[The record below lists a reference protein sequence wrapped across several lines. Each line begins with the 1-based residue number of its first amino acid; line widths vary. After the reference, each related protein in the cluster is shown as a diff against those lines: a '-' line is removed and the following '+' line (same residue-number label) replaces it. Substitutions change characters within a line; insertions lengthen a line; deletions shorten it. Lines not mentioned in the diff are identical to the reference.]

1 MPDRTD
7 DNPYSNAV
15 LVGDTLYLAG
25 DIGIDPDT
33 DAPPP
38 KIEDE
43 VRLVMESMKTRL
55 EMVGMSMDDLV
66 MVEVHCPDLSL
77 YDQFNDVYRT
87 YFNDHFPARAFL
99 GSGPLL
105 SGWALRGDGR
115 RRAAVD
121 APLRGGTCPMCALLA
136 RRDPGA
142 GGSGSGG
149 YGIFIVMGSRS
160 GSTVTLPPG
169 ARASRVTA

>member
-1 MPDRTD
+1 MRFRSVGALSAVVLVGLGVLWIEDSRGASEHKFINVPGRTD
-7 DNPYSNAV
+7 NNPYSNAV

-33 DAPPP
+33 GAPPP

-43 VRLVMESMKTRL
+43 VRLVMDSMKARL

-87 YFNDHFPARAFL
+87 YFTDHFPARAFL

-105 SGWALRGDGR
+105 LDGHFEVTGV
-115 RRAAVD
+115 AV
-121 APLRGGTCPMCALLA
+121 RQ
-136 RRDPGA
+136 
-142 GGSGSGG
+142 
-149 YGIFIVMGSRS
+149 
-160 GSTVTLPPG
+160 
-169 ARASRVTA
+169 

>member
-1 MPDRTD
+1 MRRLSVAVLSVALVAGLGVVWVEDSRGASGHKFITLPDRTD

-15 LVGDTLYLAG
+15 LVGDTLYLSG

-33 DAPPP
+33 GAPPP

-77 YDQFNDVYRT
+77 YDQFNAVYRT
-87 YFNDHFPARAFL
+87 YFEDHFPARAFL

-105 SGWALRGDGR
+105 LGGHFEVTGV
-115 RRAAVD
+115 AV
-121 APLRGGTCPMCALLA
+121 RQ
-136 RRDPGA
+136 
-142 GGSGSGG
+142 
-149 YGIFIVMGSRS
+149 
-160 GSTVTLPPG
+160 
-169 ARASRVTA
+169 

>member
-1 MPDRTD
+1 MRFRWVGVVSLVVLVGLGALWVGESRGASGHRFITLPDRTD

-25 DIGIDPDT
+25 DIGLDPAT
-33 DAPPP
+33 GAPPP

-43 VRLVMESMKTRL
+43 VRLVMDGMKRRL

-66 MVEVHCPDLSL
+66 MVEVYCPDLSL

-87 YFNDHFPARAFL
+87 YFTEHFPARAFL

-105 SGWALRGDGR
+105 
-115 RRAAVD
+115 
-121 APLRGGTCPMCALLA
+121 
-136 RRDPGA
+136 A
-142 GGSGSGG
+142 GGH
-149 YGIFIVMGSRS
+149 FE
-160 GSTVTLPPG
+160 VTG
-169 ARASRVTA
+169 VAVRQ